1 MASVSAPAKH
11 RKAGSSVSGRPVI
24 PAIPLPHVKRQA
36 AAAANRSANAKAN
49 RPATPVAPEK
59 TATKKPEAK
68 VEDASGK
75 APAPTGGASSKPLAE
90 QSASRSNAKPAK
102 VQPEPASDKPQ
113 NTTLDTPER
122 TESEDPSPPEEHSQ
136 NVAAENSTDL
146 ARPDTAPEHTNGV
159 SGTAEF
165 ESSKLQAPLQA
176 KTIYLTRVATDGSV
190 LDEPSKADSTS
201 APPNQQPALGSGP
214 STRRQSTVESET
226 PAPANPDGRY
236 RLQQSHLGNNNVHF
250 GAFDESNLSSPG
262 PPPSG
267 GFGPPPGFPPPASQ
281 PRFAPH
287 AGNGVP
293 PPQTT
298 PGGPDMTQG
307 ATFDPYGRPMM
318 AFAPIDVNHAV
329 PNGLD
334 PSTPQSFHGS
344 QSSVHQD
351 EALAYQQQLSGVSL
365 NGLSPDGIPPQSFQN
380 HIPRPLS
387 HPPPMLHHGSPMG
400 LGYNSNQALG
410 LATFIQQAWLNGQ
423 YVDTVLEVRDRRGLA
438 SRFPAHHIV
447 LAQSP
452 VLSKLL
458 MEQGGTPLPFCST
471 PHPPMTL
478 FVNTDNKWFWVESLK
493 MVVNA
498 LYGFYPNPNPQGPLN
513 DMDAQFLIGPS
524 SRCLGISLSYAAGGH
539 VLGINQVV
547 TRGAELATRHLEPRT
562 IDTALAF
569 ALDEYLDKGTHEHF
583 KYGEGS
589 KILLNAI
596 VGFVAGSLSPTF
608 HLDVSSTSESV
619 EYSRLPYDSASTPK
633 PRTASVKSSAAGHL
647 SKGSNAQKQL
657 NIQFGDLS
665 VSSQGQ
671 DEGDAFTSML
681 SRILLNLPFS
691 SLKLLAEYGPESTA
705 EARLRAAQMAVTE
718 REARRLR
725 ALDAV
730 LSGASPNAD
739 AAREILQSPEPK
751 QYSPWSI
758 LGWHEELTHSA
769 EGPTLARQWQ
779 PLRLSTKPA
788 AAEYP

>member
-1 MASVSAPAKH
+1 M
-11 RKAGSSVSGRPVI
+11 SGRPVI

-49 RPATPVAPEK
+49 RPATPVAPVAPEK
-59 TATKKPEAK
+59 TAAKKQEAK
-68 VEDASGK
+68 VGNTSGK
-75 APAPTGGASSKPLAE
+75 APAPTGGASSEPPTK
-90 QSASRSNAKPAK
+90 QSTSRSNEKPAK
-102 VQPEPASDKPQ
+102 VQPELARDKPQ
-113 NTTLDTPER
+113 NTALDTSER
-122 TESEDPSPPEEHSQ
+122 PESEGPPSPEEHAQ
-136 NVAAENSTDL
+136 NVAADNPTDL
-146 ARPDTAPEHTNGV
+146 TRLGTAPEHTNGV
-159 SGTAEF
+159 PAAGES
-165 ESSKLQAPLQA
+165 ESSKSQTSSQAPLQA
-176 KTIYLTRVATDGSV
+176 KSIYLTSVATGGSV
-190 LDEPSKADSTS
+190 PDEPSKVDSTS
-201 APPNQQPALGSGP
+201 APPNQQPVLGSGP
-214 STRRQSTVESET
+214 STRRQSTAESET
-226 PAPANPDGRY
+226 PAPANPNGRY

-281 PRFAPH
+281 SRFAPH

-293 PPQTT
+293 PQTA
-298 PGGPDMTQG
+298 PGGPDITQG

-318 AFAPIDVNHAV
+318 AFAPIDVNHAA

-344 QSSVHQD
+344 QSSVQQD
-351 EALAYQQQLSGVSL
+351 EALAYQQQISGVPL
-365 NGLSPDGIPPQSFQN
+365 NGPSPDGIPPQSFQN

-410 LATFIQQAWLNGQ
+410 LAAFIQQAWLNGQ
-423 YVDTVLEVRDRRGLA
+423 YVDTVLEVRDRRGVA
-438 SRFPAHHIV
+438 DRFPAHHIV

-452 VLSKLL
+452 VLSNLL
-458 MEQGGTPLPFCST
+458 MEQGGTPLPFSPT
-471 PHPPMTL
+471 PRPPMAL
-478 FVNTDNKWFWVESLK
+478 FVSTDNKWFWVESFK

-513 DMDAQFLIGPS
+513 DMDAPFLIGPP

-569 ALDEYLDKGTHEHF
+569 ALDDYMDKGTHEHF

-589 KILLNAI
+589 KILLNSI
-596 VGFVAGSLSPTF
+596 VGFVAGSLSPNF
-608 HLDVSSTSESV
+608 HLDVSSTSDSV
-619 EYSRLPYDSASTPK
+619 EYSRLPYDSAATPK
-633 PRTASVKSSAAGHL
+633 PRTVSVKSNAAGHL

-665 VSSQGQ
+665 IGSQGQ

-705 EARLRAAQMAVTE
+705 EARLRAAQMAVKE

-730 LSGASPNAD
+730 LSEATPNAD

-758 LGWHEELTHSA
+758 LGWQEELTHSA
-769 EGPTLARQWQ
+769 EGPALARQWQ
-779 PLRLSTKPA
+779 PLRLNTKPA